1 MNFRVIGLTG
11 GIASGKSYV
20 SSILRQLGAFVI
32 DADLVSR
39 EIIEPGSE
47 AWEEIVKYFGHGI
60 LKEDGAIDRKALG
73 DIVFSDEEKLALLNN
88 ITHPKIIRKI
98 EEMIHAEEAN
108 NSKVIVIDAALLI
121 ELGMQDMVDEVW
133 MVYVDEKTQIERL
146 LRREDITK
154 EQALDRIHSQISNEE
169 KIKYADKVIDNNG
182 TLEET
187 KQQLIQLWK
196 GLQH

>member
-182 TLEET
+182 TL
-187 KQQLIQLWK
+187 KK
-196 GLQH
+196 RNNR

>member
-1 MNFRVIGLTG
+1 
-11 GIASGKSYV
+11 
-20 SSILRQLGAFVI
+20 
-32 DADLVSR
+32 
-39 EIIEPGSE
+39 
-47 AWEEIVKYFGHGI
+47 
-60 LKEDGAIDRKALG
+60 
-73 DIVFSDEEKLALLNN
+73 
-88 ITHPKIIRKI
+88 
-98 EEMIHAEEAN
+98 MIHAEEAN

-187 KQQLIQLWK
+187 KQQVIQLWK